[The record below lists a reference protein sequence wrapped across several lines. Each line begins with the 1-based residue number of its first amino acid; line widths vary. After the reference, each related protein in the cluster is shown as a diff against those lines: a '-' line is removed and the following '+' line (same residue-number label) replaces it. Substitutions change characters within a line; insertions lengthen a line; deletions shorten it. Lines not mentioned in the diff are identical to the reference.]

1 MTDVRQPVMARE
13 DGKKNTV
20 HRARITSFDVAAL
33 AGVSQSSVS
42 RAFSRRSNI
51 ADETQKRIFE
61 AARKLNY
68 VPNSIA
74 SSLTTKRTNI
84 IALIIGDLDNPF
96 YVRMLHDFSERLQD
110 EGRQILAFTAGPDV
124 DTDAVMMR
132 VLQYQ
137 VDGIIVTSAKLSMRM
152 TGLSHER
159 GIPIV
164 FFNRYVPGSDACCV
178 RCDNVAGGR
187 LIAESFL
194 SAGAKTFAMITGE
207 SRATTSQDRIRGFVE
222 RLQEAG
228 IRGAELERHEGFSTY
243 YGGVAAAEAMLRDR
257 QAPLPDAVFC
267 INDIMA
273 LGAIDVMKHSFSLK
287 IPDDLMVAGFDD
299 IPDSARLPYQLT
311 TVRQPLEKMI
321 AETLVLLNLGE
332 PSRPLDLGID
342 RPIAGE
348 LVWRSTV
355 PGPKT

>member
-1 MTDVRQPVMARE
+1 MAKDTE
-13 DGKKNTV
+13 KKTAA
-20 HRARITSFDVAAL
+20 HRSRVTSFDVAAL

-51 ADETQKRIFE
+51 ADETQKKIFE

-84 IALIIGDLDNPF
+84 IALIVGDLENPF
-96 YVRMLHDFSERLQD
+96 YVRMLHAFSERLQAQ
-110 EGRQILAFTAGPDV
+110 GRQILAFTAGPDV

-137 VDGIIVTSAKLSMRM
+137 VDGIIVSSARLSMRM

-164 FFNRYVPGSDACCV
+164 LFNRYVPGSDASCV

-187 LIAESFL
+187 MVADSLFA
-194 SAGAKTFAMITGE
+194 AGAKTFAMITGE
-207 SRATTSQDRIRGFVE
+207 SRATTSQDRVRGFVE
-222 RLQEAG
+222 RLQELGVRAAD
-228 IRGAELERHEGFSTY
+228 IERVEGFSTY
-243 YGGVAAAEAMLRDR
+243 QGGVKAADR
-257 QAPLPDAVFC
+257 LFRNRTRSVPDALFC

-273 LGAIDVMKHSFSLK
+273 LGTIDVMKHSFGLS
-287 IPDDLMVAGFDD
+287 IPDDVMVAGFDD
-299 IPDSARLPYQLT
+299 IPESARLPYQLT
-311 TVRQPLEKMI
+311 TIRQPLDEMI
-321 AETLVLLNLGE
+321 TETFAMLHLNE
-332 PSRPLDLGID
+332 PP
-342 RPIAGE
+342 RPIERGLDRAIPGQFI
-348 LVWRSTV
+348 WRSTIRV
-355 PGPKT
+355 ALR

>member
-1 MTDVRQPVMARE
+1 MDSDSA
-13 DGKKNTV
+13 KKQQV
-20 HRARITSFDVAAL
+20 QRSRATSFDVAAL

-42 RAFSRRSNI
+42 RAFSRRSTI
-51 ADETQKRIFE
+51 ADGTQKKIFE

-84 IALIIGDLDNPF
+84 IALIIGDLENPF
-96 YVRMLHDFSERLQD
+96 YVRMLHAFSERLQAQ
-110 EGRQILAFTAGPDV
+110 GRQILAFTAGPEM

-164 FFNRYVPGSDACCV
+164 FFNRYVPGSEASCV
-178 RCDNVAGGR
+178 RCNNVGGGR
-187 LIAESFL
+187 VIADAFL
-194 SAGAKTFAMITGE
+194 RAGAKTFAMITGE
-207 SRATTSQDRIRGFVE
+207 QRATTSQDRVRGFVE

-228 IRGAELERHEGFSTY
+228 IRPGDIETVEGFSTY
-243 YGGVAAAEAMLRDR
+243 RGGVNGAEHLLRGR
-257 QAPLPDAVFC
+257 RAPLPEALYC

-273 LGAIDVMKHSFSLK
+273 LGAMDVMKHSFGLS
-287 IPDDLMVAGFDD
+287 IPKDLMMAGFDD
-299 IPDSARLPYQLT
+299 IPEAARLPYQLT
-311 TVRQPLEKMI
+311 TIRQPLDEMI
-321 AETLVLLNLGE
+321 TETLRMFHFEE
-332 PSRPLDLGID
+332 PSRQIVLGQD
-342 RPIAGE
+342 RAITGE
-348 LVWRSTV
+348 LIWRSTI
-355 PGPKT
+355 PTPQ

>member
-1 MTDVRQPVMARE
+1 MQRPRV
-13 DGKKNTV
+13 
-20 HRARITSFDVAAL
+20 TSFDVAAL

-159 GIPIV
+159 GIPVI
-164 FFNRYVPGSDACCV
+164 FFNRYVPGSEASCV

-187 LIAESFL
+187 LIAEAFL
-194 SAGAKTFAMITGE
+194 RAGAKTFVTITGD

-228 IRGAELERHEGFSTY
+228 IRAAEIERHEGFSTY
-243 YGGVAAAEAMLRDR
+243 TGGVAAAEALLRHR
-257 QAPLPDAVFC
+257 RAPLPDAVFC

-273 LGAIDVMKHSFSLK
+273 LGTIDVMKHSFGLK

-299 IPDSARLPYQLT
+299 IPEGTRLPYQLT

-321 AETLVLLNLGE
+321 AETLVLLKLEE
-332 PSRPLDLGID
+332 PGRPLDLGID

-348 LVWRSTV
+348 LVWRSTI
-355 PGPKT
+355 PGPKP

>member
-1 MTDVRQPVMARE
+1 MAGDHDKKAPVLRSR
-13 DGKKNTV
+13 V
-20 HRARITSFDVAAL
+20 TSFDVAAL

-51 ADETQKRIFE
+51 AEETQKKIFE

-84 IALIIGDLDNPF
+84 VALIVGDLENPF
-96 YVRMLHDFSERLQD
+96 YVRMLHAFGERLQQQ
-110 EGRQILAFTAGPDV
+110 GRQVLTFMAGPDL

-164 FFNRYVPGSDACCV
+164 FFNRYVPGSDASCV
-178 RCDNVAGGR
+178 RCDNAAGGR

-194 SAGAKTFAMITGE
+194 AAGARSFAMITGE

-228 IRGAELERHEGFSTY
+228 MRSGEIERYEGFSTY
-243 YGGVAAAEAMLRDR
+243 GGGVKAATALLSDR
-257 QAPLPDAVFC
+257 RAPLPDAVFC

-273 LGAIDVMKHSFSLK
+273 LGTIDVMKHAFGLA
-287 IPDDLMVAGFDD
+287 IPNDVMVGGFDD

-311 TVRQPLEKMI
+311 TVRQPLEEMI
-321 AETLVLLNLGE
+321 AETLALLHLDE
-332 PSRPLDLGID
+332 PG
-342 RPIAGE
+342 RPIEPGLDRAIAGR
-348 LVWRSTV
+348 LIWRSTI
-355 PGPKT
+355 PSPSG

>member
-1 MTDVRQPVMARE
+1 MARE
-13 DGKKNTV
+13 DEKKSV
-20 HRARITSFDVAAL
+20 VPRSRVTSFDVAAL
-33 AGVSQSSVS
+33 AGVSQSTVS
-42 RAFSRRSNI
+42 RAFSRRAKI

-68 VPNSIA
+68 VPNFVA

-124 DTDAVMMR
+124 DSDAVMMR

-137 VDGIIVTSAKLSMRM
+137 VDGIIVTSAKLSMRL
-152 TGLSHER
+152 TGMSHER

-164 FFNRYVPGSDACCV
+164 FFNRYVPGSDASCV

-187 LIAESFL
+187 LIADSFL
-194 SAGAKTFAMITGE
+194 AAGAKTFAMITGE

-228 IRGAELERHEGFSTY
+228 VRGAEIERYEGFSTY
-243 YGGVAAAEAMLRDR
+243 HGGVAAAEALLRDR
-257 QAPLPDAVFC
+257 RRPLPDAVFC

-273 LGAIDVMKHSFSLK
+273 LGTIDVMKHSFGLT
-287 IPDDLMVAGFDD
+287 IPADLMIAGFDD
-299 IPDSARLPYQLT
+299 IPEAARLPYQLT

-321 AETLVLLNLGE
+321 AETLVLLHLDE
-332 PSRPLDLGID
+332 PRRPIDLGID
-342 RPIAGE
+342 RPIPGE
-348 LVWRSTV
+348 LVWRSTI
-355 PGPKT
+355 PGAKN